1 MRRSENRDGQR
12 SVTVEAGKRADDGRK
27 VALVTG
33 ATRGIGAAIA
43 QRLAGD
49 GHRVIGTATSDQGAA
64 QISEALADAGEGLVM
79 RVEDEASVADA
90 YRQIEDRYGMPLVIV
105 NNAGVTRDNLLLR
118 MKTEDWQTV
127 VQTNLSS
134 MYLVIKPAL
143 RNMMKARWGRIIN
156 LSSVVARMGN
166 PGQSNYVASK
176 AGIEGFTRSLAQ
188 EIASRGITVN
198 AVAPGFIET
207 DMTAQLEADQVQH
220 MRERIPAG
228 RLGSVEDIAH
238 AVSFL
243 ASDGA
248 GYVTG
253 ETLQI
258 NGGLYMG

>member
-1 MRRSENRDGQR
+1 VSVEDGYR
-12 SVTVEAGKRADDGRK
+12 LDDERK

-43 QRLAGD
+43 RRLASD
-49 GHRVIGTATSDQGAA
+49 GHRVIGTATSKEGAA
-64 QISEALADAGEGLVM
+64 QISAALADKGEGMVM
-79 RVEDEASVADA
+79 RVEDEASVAEA
-90 YRQIEDRYGMPLVIV
+90 YRDIEDRYEMPLVIV

-134 MYLVIKPAL
+134 LYLVIKPAL
-143 RNMMKARWGRIIN
+143 RHMMKARWGRIIN

-207 DMTAQLEADQVQH
+207 DMTAQLEESQVQQ
-220 MRERIPAG
+220 MRERIPVG

>member
-1 MRRSENRDGQR
+1 MSGEDSNRSDDERR
-12 SVTVEAGKRADDGRK
+12 

-43 QRLAGD
+43 RRLASD
-49 GHRVIGTATSDQGAA
+49 GHRVIGTATSTQGAA
-64 QISEALADAGEGLVM
+64 QISAALAGMGEGMVM

-90 YRQIEDRYGMPLVIV
+90 YREIEDRYEMPLVIV

-118 MKTEDWQTV
+118 MKAEDWQTV

-134 MYLVIKPAL
+134 LYLVIKPAL
-143 RNMMKARWGRIIN
+143 RHMMKARWGRIIN

-207 DMTAQLEADQVQH
+207 DMTAQLEESQVQQ
-220 MRERIPAG
+220 MRERIPVG